1 MSRPINAETN
11 FRNEASKRFH
21 QFFVTQVHD
30 KKLDWNQLA
39 VAFGK
44 TKQGIYTLFNNL
56 RAGHQGVTIE
66 QIELAKKEF
75 GLNPAFLF
83 GESLSQNIE
92 NVKGFEEAELQ
103 YIISADLNRHIGRQ
117 LHDILKKHGTNIRQY
132 AKDKLGMTEQNLHK
146 IFRGEG
152 RAYWDTVVTVCEDHG
167 ESLDVFRRTPVP
179 KGHYLA
185 QIKIQE
191 NLINELQARIKQL
204 EAKPGSKRAS
214 A

>member
-1 MSRPINAETN
+1 M
-11 FRNEASKRFH
+11 
-21 QFFVTQVHD
+21 
-30 KKLDWNQLA
+30 
-39 VAFGK
+39 
-44 TKQGIYTLFNNL
+44 
-56 RAGHQGVTIE
+56 
-66 QIELAKKEF
+66 
-75 GLNPAFLF
+75 
-83 GESLSQNIE
+83 
-92 NVKGFEEAELQ
+92 
-103 YIISADLNRHIGRQ
+103 
-117 LHDILKKHGTNIRQY
+117 HDILKKHGTNIRQY
-132 AKDKLGMTEQNLHK
+132 AKEKLGMTEQNLHK